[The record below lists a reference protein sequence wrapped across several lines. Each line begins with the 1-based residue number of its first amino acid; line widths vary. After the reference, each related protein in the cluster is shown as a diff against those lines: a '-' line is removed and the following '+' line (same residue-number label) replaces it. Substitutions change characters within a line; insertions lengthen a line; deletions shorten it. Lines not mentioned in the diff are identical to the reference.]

1 MPFLSVNQ
9 RHTVHVHNT
18 ASSTLHSQGLI
29 SNPPFFLPYNSYD
42 VLDLRI
48 WYWIKLCLLSVTYP
62 LDVVRRRMQM
72 KGISGDLFAYTST
85 KHAFT
90 TIVQVEGVKGLYK
103 GMWPNLLKVTLESH
117 HHEILNSKRGGG
129 LLLGILGSGLLLSLV
144 LQLKSSQPI
153 NFTHKLLTKL

>member
-1 MPFLSVNQ
+1 
-9 RHTVHVHNT
+9 
-18 ASSTLHSQGLI
+18 
-29 SNPPFFLPYNSYD
+29 
-42 VLDLRI
+42 
-48 WYWIKLCLLSVTYP
+48 
-62 LDVVRRRMQM
+62 MQM

-129 LLLGILGSGLLLSLV
+129 LLLEFLV
-144 LQLKSSQPI
+144 VVCCSV
-153 NFTHKLLTKL
+153 

>member
-1 MPFLSVNQ
+1 MYFSNQ
-9 RHTVHVHNT
+9 VTLYFSQAGQLGISQSRHLNQF
-18 ASSTLHSQGLI
+18 SDSFTLI
-29 SNPPFFLPYNSYD
+29 
-42 VLDLRI
+42 I
-48 WYWIKLCLLSVTYP
+48 LCLFSVTYP

-144 LQLKSSQPI
+144 LQLKSSQLI

>member
-1 MPFLSVNQ
+1 
-9 RHTVHVHNT
+9 
-18 ASSTLHSQGLI
+18 
-29 SNPPFFLPYNSYD
+29 
-42 VLDLRI
+42 
-48 WYWIKLCLLSVTYP
+48 
-62 LDVVRRRMQM
+62 MQM

-153 NFTHKLLTKL
+153 NFTHKLLNKL